1 MSDARLWLVF
11 FGDTPR
17 RAWWANLLRPGYR
30 HIAAMSCYADTE
42 RWVYVD
48 PALHWTVIRVLTQEQ
63 AGPQIAALLEQ
74 STAVLR
80 VASRP
85 GRGCAPTFPWCVG
98 QIKALLG
105 IKSWALTPW
114 QLYRALLA
122 RGAEPVPMAPCVGV
136 NEEAAARSVA

>member
-1 MSDARLWLVF
+1 MNPDSRLWLLF

-17 RAWWANLLRPGYR
+17 RAWWANWLKPGYR
-30 HIAAMSCYADTE
+30 HIAAMSYYADTE

-63 AGPQIAALLEQ
+63 AAVQMAALLDQ

-85 GRGCAPTFPWCVG
+85 SRRCAPTFPWCVG

-105 IKSWALTPW
+105 VRTAALTPW
-114 QLYRALLA
+114 QLYRALRAL
-122 RGAEPVPMAPCVGV
+122 GAEPVPMCVV
-136 NEEAAARSVA
+136 PDAEAAARSVA